1 LLLRRNVPPAFL
13 IRIKDEL
20 FLPLAQLLRRVRRR
34 RRTAS
39 NSNRECSSI
48 LFPKLQAK
56 TQYPIP
62 QRANHPPTSQSGP
75 TNFRREDISMPGLS
89 PEQQQEIREKARA
102 DAARMWHNLQ
112 PLASSPST
120 QFAERPLP
128 TFEQFVTPRPAPVPM
143 SKEGLSPSLK
153 QSPAVTAT
161 AVGGEAGRRGSSGHS
176 WTGSIRAHSRKI
188 SDALSKP
195 LGYEKVG
202 RTSREG
208 SPYDLRALM
217 NPSRTVVG
225 GAAQVE
231 GKMSADSFSVDG
243 SDGETVVGERDSGK
257 AMGRGAVATKI

>member
-1 LLLRRNVPPAFL
+1 LPSRRNVPPASL
-13 IRIKDEL
+13 IWIQDEL

-34 RRTAS
+34 RRTSSNPNRQYLFQAQVQAS
-39 NSNRECSSI
+39 V
-48 LFPKLQAK
+48 
-56 TQYPIP
+56 P

-89 PEQQQEIREKARA
+89 PEQQQGIREKARA

-128 TFEQFVTPRPAPVPM
+128 TFEQFVTPCPAPVPM

-153 QSPAVTAT
+153 QAPAIAAT
-161 AVGGEAGRRGSSGHS
+161 NGGEVGRRGSSGHN

-208 SPYDLRALM
+208 SPYEMRALM
-217 NPSRTVVG
+217 DPSRTVVG
-225 GAAQVE
+225 GAAQIE
-231 GKMSADSFSVDG
+231 GKMSADSFSVDD
-243 SDGETVVGERDSGK
+243 SDGEAVVGGRDSGK
-257 AMGRGAVATKI
+257 MMGRGVVATKI

>member
-1 LLLRRNVPPAFL
+1 MSSFFRSLNCCGGSADEDEPRA
-13 IRIKDEL
+13 IRI
-20 FLPLAQLLRRVRRR
+20 V
-34 RRTAS
+34 
-39 NSNRECSSI
+39 SI
-48 LFPKLQAK
+48 SPSQNQNPSPSPNLNTSKK
-56 TQYPIP
+56 
-62 QRANHPPTSQSGP
+62 ANHPTTTQSGP

-89 PEQQQEIREKARA
+89 PTQQQEIREKARA
-102 DAARMWHNLQ
+102 DAERMWKNLQ

-128 TFEQFVTPRPAPVPM
+128 TFEQFVTPRAAPVPM

-153 QSPAVTAT
+153 SPAIATAT
-161 AVGGEAGRRGSSGHS
+161 AAAVGGEAGRRGSSGHN

-208 SPYDLRALM
+208 SPYEMRALM
-217 NPSRTVVG
+217 DPSRTVVG
-225 GAAQVE
+225 GAAQVD

-243 SDGETVVGERDSGK
+243 SDGEVVVGERDSGK
-257 AMGRGAVATKI
+257 MMGRGGVATKI